1 LPPSA
6 VQRWRVVIR
15 STDRDVL
22 LRQRSVM
29 TDDLD
34 PQEPVSADGPSANGA
49 GSSHAAKTVVRS
61 GLAERRNPLLVA
73 IAEFASGVRRMLL
86 RDPLSTFLLVA
97 SIGLAIAFATLLGSI
112 KPASSGEQVPISAIQ
127 QLAKRHQLASVLLL
141 DHDSRIEATTAAG
154 TPSVPADGVLAPT
167 PAEAEAGATGT
178 KAAGKGSTKHA
189 AGKGSASTAKG
200 STGATSTAVT
210 GATGVSG
217 TKTSPAEL
225 VAAGGTATGNQH
237 LWAAYPSS
245 GAQTQQLLNELSAG
259 GAIVS
264 VDQQAGKGTETIVVQ
279 FLIPI
284 LLLVCLFSLFT
295 RQGAEGAG
303 GGIAAFSQFT
313 GKGRKKGKGT
323 TDKITFADVAGAG
336 EAVAELREIRDYL
349 ADPSKY
355 LAVGAAAPKG
365 VLLVGPP
372 GTGKT
377 LLAKAVAGEADAAF
391 FSLSGSDFVESLV
404 GVGAA
409 RVRDLFRKARK
420 VSPAIIF
427 IDELDAAGR
436 KRGAGIGQGNDE
448 REQTLNQILVE
459 MDGFAGD
466 GGLVV
471 MGATNRPD
479 ILDPALLRP
488 GRFDR
493 QIVIDTPDV
502 HGRLEILRLHGDK
515 RPLAPDASLE
525 EVARQTPGFSGAELA
540 NVINEAALLSVRDAR
555 AQIDQK
561 TLEEAIDRVVAG
573 PAKHHILTETERWL
587 IAIHESAHAVVTEA
601 LGHATSTRKLSI
613 VARGRQ
619 LGTAAHML
627 SDRDQLIM
635 TRPDLESQ
643 LIVITAGLAGERI
656 AFGHTS
662 TTVNDD
668 LHAATA
674 LARSM
679 VTSFGMS
686 EALGLVTIGEK
697 SGEVFLGASLQDLGS
712 VGPETLNVIDNEV
725 ERLVGDAE
733 ARAAT
738 ILDRNWST
746 VEETATALLEQETLS
761 GVALDAVLSTVQET
775 SVEELAQVR
784 RAAPPRFTTRDP
796 GQAQ

>member
-1 LPPSA
+1 MSDDPSPSESLATPPEA
-6 VQRWRVVIR
+6 
-15 STDRDVL
+15 
-22 LRQRSVM
+22 
-29 TDDLD
+29 
-34 PQEPVSADGPSANGA
+34 PSSNGA
-49 GSSHAAKTVVRS
+49 GDAAARAAVRS
-61 GLAERRNPLLVA
+61 GLARRRTPVRDGLVGLVG
-73 IAEFASGVRRMLL
+73 GVRRLVF
-86 RDPLSTFLLVA
+86 RDVLATFLLLA
-97 SIGLAIAFATLLGSI
+97 SVGLAVTFGVLLGDI
-112 KPASSGEQVPISAIQ
+112 KPSSSGLGVPISTVQTLSAH
-127 QLAKRHQLASVLLL
+127 KRIATAVLL
-141 DHDSRIEATTAAG
+141 DHDDRVELTTTSSA
-154 TPSVPADGVLAPT
+154 PQVLA
-167 PAEAEAGATGT
+167 
-178 KAAGKGSTKHA
+178 
-189 AGKGSASTAKG
+189 
-200 STGATSTAVT
+200 TGALA
-210 GATGVSG
+210 AKRAAASG
-217 TKTSPAEL
+217 TSP
-225 VAAGGTATGNQH
+225 GSGTATPTGIGAQR
-237 LWAAYPSS
+237 LWAAYTAS
-245 GAQTQQLLNELSAG
+245 GAQTQQLLRELYAG
-259 GAIVS
+259 GAIVA
-264 VDQQAGKGTETIVVQ
+264 VDQQSGKETKTIIVQ

-284 LLLVCLFSLFT
+284 LLLVCLFSLFM
-295 RQGAEGAG
+295 RLGGEGGAA
-303 GGIAAFSQFT
+303 GGIAAFSQFA
-313 GKGRKKGKGT
+313 GKGRRKGGGT
-323 TDKITFADVAGAG
+323 SDRVTFADVAGAG

-377 LLAKAVAGEADAAF
+377 LLAKAVAGEADASF

-420 VSPAIIF
+420 AAPAIIF

-493 QIVIDTPDV
+493 QVVIDNPDV
-502 HGRLEILRLHGDK
+502 HGRLEILRLHGGK
-515 RPLAPDASLE
+515 RPLSADASLE

-540 NVINEAALLSVRDAR
+540 NVINEAALLSVRDGR
-555 AQIDQK
+555 GQIDQA

-573 PAKHHILTETERWL
+573 PAKHHILTGEERWL
-587 IAIHESAHAVVTEA
+587 IAIHESSHAVVTEA
-601 LGHATSTRKLSI
+601 LGHTTSMGKLSI

-627 SDRDQLIM
+627 TDRDQLIRS
-635 TRPDLESQ
+635 RPDLESQ

-656 AFGHTS
+656 AFGHSSTS
-662 TTVNDD
+662 VNDD
-668 LHAATA
+668 LHAATS

-712 VGPETLNVIDNEV
+712 VGPETLNLIDHEI

-733 ARAAT
+733 ACAAYV
-738 ILDRNWST
+738 LDRNWSS

-761 GVALDAVLSTVQET
+761 GVALDAVLSTVSET
-775 SVEELAQVR
+775 SLEELAQVR
-784 RAAPPRFTTRDP
+784 RRATPRFMARDP
-796 GQAQ
+796 EQGQ

>member
-1 LPPSA
+1 
-6 VQRWRVVIR
+6 
-15 STDRDVL
+15 
-22 LRQRSVM
+22 M
-29 TDDLD
+29 TDDD
-34 PQEPVSADGPSANGA
+34 QPTPARSASSNGA
-49 GSSHAAKTVVRS
+49 GSSDSTGSPGAQTAVRS
-61 GLAERRNPLLVA
+61 GLARRRNPVLVWLGDLA
-73 IAEFASGVRRMLL
+73 VNVRRLIL
-86 RDPLSTFLLVA
+86 RDPLSLFLLVA
-97 SIGLAIAFATLLGSI
+97 SILLAIAFATLLGDI
-112 KPASSGEQVPISAIQ
+112 KPSSAGLPVPISTVQA
-127 QLAKRHQLASVLLL
+127 LAKEHQVARALLL
-141 DHDSRIEATTAAG
+141 DHDNRVEVRTTTAAPLISTRG
-154 TPSVPADGVLAPT
+154 TLPGPVTSTKIVKGKHGKKAHTVTVSVPP
-167 PAEAEAGATGT
+167 AGA
-178 KAAGKGSTKHA
+178 
-189 AGKGSASTAKG
+189 
-200 STGATSTAVT
+200 
-210 GATGVSG
+210 GVSQ
-217 TKTSPAEL
+217 
-225 VAAGGTATGNQH
+225 VV
-237 LWAAYPSS
+237 WAAYPAS
-245 GAQTQQLLNELSAG
+245 GALTQQLLRELSASG
-259 GAIVS
+259 GTVA
-264 VDQQAGKGTETIVVQ
+264 VDQQSGKGTKTIVVQ

-284 LLLVCLFSLFT
+284 LLLVCLFSLFM
-295 RQGAEGAG
+295 RQGGEGAA
-303 GGIAAFSQFT
+303 GGIAGFSEFT

-323 TDKITFADVAGAG
+323 RDKITFADVAGAG
-336 EAVAELREIRDYL
+336 EALAELREIRDYL

-391 FSLSGSDFVESLV
+391 FTVSGSDFVESLV

-420 VSPAIIF
+420 SSPAIIF

-493 QIVIDTPDV
+493 QVVIDVPDV
-502 HGRLEILRLHGDK
+502 HGRLEILRLHGAK

-540 NVINEAALLSVRDAR
+540 NVINEAALLSVRDGR
-555 AQIDQK
+555 GQIDAA
-561 TLEEAIDRVVAG
+561 TLDEAIDRVVAG
-573 PAKHHILTETERWL
+573 PAKHHILSEQERWL
-587 IAIHESAHAVVTEA
+587 IAIHESSHAVVTEA
-601 LGHATSTRKLSI
+601 LGHTTSTRKLSI

-627 SDRDQLIM
+627 SDRDQTIM
-635 TRPDLESQ
+635 TKPDLQSQ
-643 LIVITAGLAGERI
+643 LIVITSGLAGERI
-656 AFGHTS
+656 AFGFTS
-662 TTVNDD
+662 TSVNDD

-686 EALGLVTIGEK
+686 EVLGLVTIGEK

-733 ARAAT
+733 ARAAV

-761 GVALDAVLSTVQET
+761 GVALDAVLSTVGEI
-775 SVEELAQVR
+775 SLDELRDVR
-784 RAAPPRFTTRDP
+784 RTAPPRFTVRDP
-796 GQAQ
+796 KEP

>member
-1 LPPSA
+1 
-6 VQRWRVVIR
+6 
-15 STDRDVL
+15 
-22 LRQRSVM
+22 M
-29 TDDLD
+29 
-34 PQEPVSADGPSANGA
+34 
-49 GSSHAAKTVVRS
+49 
-61 GLAERRNPLLVA
+61 
-73 IAEFASGVRRMLL
+73 
-86 RDPLSTFLLVA
+86 
-97 SIGLAIAFATLLGSI
+97 
-112 KPASSGEQVPISAIQ
+112 
-127 QLAKRHQLASVLLL
+127 LL
-141 DHDSRIEATTAAG
+141 DHDNRVEVVTKPTAPALLADGSVPQLPAGEKKEAKKVTQAATAATG
-154 TPSVPADGVLAPT
+154 GGV
-167 PAEAEAGATGT
+167 
-178 KAAGKGSTKHA
+178 
-189 AGKGSASTAKG
+189 
-200 STGATSTAVT
+200 
-210 GATGVSG
+210 
-217 TKTSPAEL
+217 
-225 VAAGGTATGNQH
+225 QQ
-237 LWAAYPSS
+237 LWAAYPAS
-245 GAQTQQLLNELSAG
+245 GAQTQALADELSAG
-259 GAIVS
+259 GASVT
-264 VDQQAGKGTETIVVQ
+264 VDQQSGKGTRTIVVQ

-284 LLLVCLFSLFT
+284 LLLVCLFSLFM
-295 RQGAEGAG
+295 RLGGDGGA

-323 TDKITFADVAGAG
+323 RDKITFADVAGAG
-336 EAVAELREIRDYL
+336 EAVAELKEIRDYL

-377 LLAKAVAGEADAAF
+377 LLAKAVAGKADAAF
-391 FSLSGSDFVESLV
+391 ISLSGSDIVESLV

-409 RVRDLFRKARK
+409 RVRDLFAKARK
-420 VSPAIIF
+420 TAPAIIF

-459 MDGFAGD
+459 MDGFSGD

-493 QIVIDTPDV
+493 QIVVDTPDV
-502 HGRLEILRLHGDK
+502 HGRLEILRLHGEK
-515 RPLAPDASLE
+515 RPLAPNASLE
-525 EVARQTPGFSGAELA
+525 EVARETPGFSGAELA
-540 NVINEAALLSVRDAR
+540 NVINEAALLSVRDGR
-555 AQIDQK
+555 AQIDQA

-573 PAKHHILTETERWL
+573 PAKKHILSEQERWL
-587 IAIHESAHAVVTEA
+587 ISVHEASHAVVTEA

-627 SDRDQLIM
+627 SDRDQLIL
-635 TRPDLESQ
+635 TKPDLEAQ

-668 LHAATA
+668 LHAATN

-679 VTSFGMS
+679 VTSYGMS

-697 SGEVFLGASLQDLGS
+697 GGEVFLGASLQDLGS

-733 ARAAT
+733 ARAASL
-738 ILDRNWST
+738 LDRNWSA
-746 VEETATALLEQETLS
+746 VEATAAARLEQETLS
-761 GVALDAVLSTVQET
+761 GVALDAVLSTVRET
-775 SVEELAQVR
+775 TLDDLRDTR
-784 RAAPPRFTTRDP
+784 RAQPAGEEGRQ
-796 GQAQ
+796 G

>member
-1 LPPSA
+1 
-6 VQRWRVVIR
+6 
-15 STDRDVL
+15 
-22 LRQRSVM
+22 M
-29 TDDLD
+29 TDDD
-34 PQEPVSADGPSANGA
+34 HNPSAPHSPEPPEPVAASNGHSA
-49 GSSHAAKTVVRS
+49 AATASVRS
-61 GLAERRNPLLVA
+61 GLAHRRNPALVRLGELA
-73 IAEFASGVRRMLL
+73 QTARRVAF
-86 RDPLSTFLLVA
+86 RDPLALFLLLA
-97 SIGLAIAFATLLGSI
+97 SIGLAVAFALLLHQI
-112 KPASSGEQVPISAIQ
+112 KPASSGTQTPLSEVQK
-127 QLAKRHQLASVLLL
+127 LAKRHEVARATLL
-141 DHDSRIEATTAAG
+141 DQDSRVVLTTTGTKTVVKPKGSKSGGTTAAT
-154 TPSVPADGVLAPT
+154 TP
-167 PAEAEAGATGT
+167 TG
-178 KAAGKGSTKHA
+178 
-189 AGKGSASTAKG
+189 
-200 STGATSTAVT
+200 
-210 GATGVSG
+210 
-217 TKTSPAEL
+217 PPRE
-225 VAAGGTATGNQH
+225 

-245 GAQTQQLLNELSAG
+245 GAQTEQLANELTVS
-259 GAIVS
+259 GATVS
-264 VDQQAGKGTETIVVQ
+264 IDQQSWKPTKTIVIQ

-284 LLLVCLFSLFT
+284 LLLVCLFSFFM
-295 RQGAEGAG
+295 RFGGEGAA
-303 GGIAAFSQFT
+303 GGIAGFSEFT
-313 GKGRKKGKGT
+313 GKGRKKGKGKT
-323 TDKITFADVAGAG
+323 EAITFDDVAGAG
-336 EAVAELREIRDYL
+336 EALAELKEIRDYL
-349 ADPSKY
+349 ADPSRY

-377 LLAKAVAGEADAAF
+377 LLAKAVAGEADASF

-420 VSPAIIF
+420 AAPAIIF

-493 QIVIDTPDV
+493 QVVIDVPDV
-502 HGRLEILRLHGDK
+502 HGRIEILRLHGGK

-540 NVINEAALLSVRDAR
+540 NVINEAALLSVRDGHAR
-555 AQIDQK
+555 IDQA

-573 PAKHHILTETERWL
+573 PAKKHILTEEERWL
-587 IAIHESAHAVVTEA
+587 ISVHEASHAVVTEA
-601 LGHATSTRKLSI
+601 LGHASSTRKLSI

-627 SDRDQLIM
+627 SDRDQTIM
-635 TRPDLESQ
+635 TEPDLKTQ
-643 LIVITAGLAGERI
+643 LIVITSGLAGERI
-656 AFGHTS
+656 AFGHMS
-662 TTVNDD
+662 TTINDD

-697 SGEVFLGASLQDLGS
+697 GGEVFLGASLQDLGS
-712 VGPETLNVIDNEV
+712 VGPETLNLIDNEV

-733 ARAAT
+733 ARAGWV
-738 ILDRNWST
+738 LDRNWGA
-746 VEETATALLEQETLS
+746 VEETAAALMEHETLS
-761 GVALDAVLSTVQET
+761 GLALDAVLSTVRET
-775 SVEELAQVR
+775 TLEELRNVR
-784 RAAPPRFTTRDP
+784 RAAQPRFTSGDKGAP
-796 GQAQ
+796 

>member
-1 LPPSA
+1 
-6 VQRWRVVIR
+6 
-15 STDRDVL
+15 
-22 LRQRSVM
+22 M
-29 TDDLD
+29 TDQPTPL
-34 PQEPVSADGPSANGA
+34 EPSSPPNNGA
-49 GSSHAAKTVVRS
+49 RPAPTTRPAVRS
-61 GLAERRNPLLVA
+61 GLAQRRNPVLATLGS
-73 IAEFASGVRRMLL
+73 FASTTRRVVFKDLL
-86 RDPLSTFLLVA
+86 SLFLLVA
-97 SIGLAIAFATLLGSI
+97 SICLAIAFATLLGSI
-112 KPASSGEQVPISAIQ
+112 QPSSSGMQVPISAVQ
-127 QLAKRHQLASVLLL
+127 TLAKHREISSAIML
-141 DHDSRIEATTAAG
+141 DHDNRVELVTSAGAPAVSSAG
-154 TPSVPADGVLAPT
+154 TIASAG
-167 PAEAEAGATGT
+167 EGGATG
-178 KAAGKGSTKHA
+178 
-189 AGKGSASTAKG
+189 
-200 STGATSTAVT
+200 GATSA
-210 GATGVSG
+210 GV
-217 TKTSPAEL
+217 
-225 VAAGGTATGNQH
+225 TATGGSQH
-237 LWAAYPSS
+237 LWAAYPAS
-245 GAQTQQLLNELSAG
+245 GAQTQQLANELYDS
-259 GAIVS
+259 GATVS
-264 VDQQAGKGTETIVVQ
+264 VDQQSGKPTRAIIVQ

-295 RQGAEGAG
+295 RMGADGGAG
-303 GGIAAFSQFT
+303 GIAGFSQFT

-323 TDKITFADVAGAG
+323 SDRITFADVAGAG
-336 EAVAELREIRDYL
+336 EAVAELKEIRDYL

-355 LAVGAAAPKG
+355 LIVGAAAPKG

-420 VSPAIIF
+420 AAPAIIF
-427 IDELDAAGR
+427 IDEFDAAGR

-493 QIVIDTPDV
+493 QIVVDNPDV
-502 HGRLEILRLHGDK
+502 HGRLELLRLHGGK
-515 RPLAPDASLE
+515 RPLGPDASLE

-540 NVINEAALLSVRDAR
+540 NVINEAALLSVRDGR
-555 AQIDQK
+555 GQIDQA
-561 TLEEAIDRVVAG
+561 TLDEAIDRVVAG
-573 PAKHHILTETERWL
+573 PAKRHILSEQERWL
-587 IAIHESAHAVVTEA
+587 IAIHEASHAVVTDA
-601 LGHATSTRKLSI
+601 LGHTTSTRKLSI

-619 LGTAAHML
+619 LGIAAHML
-627 SDRDQLIM
+627 TDRDQTIM
-635 TRPDLESQ
+635 SKPDLQSQ

-662 TTVNDD
+662 TSVNDD

-697 SGEVFLGASLQDLGS
+697 GGEVFLGASLQDLGS
-712 VGPETLNVIDNEV
+712 VGPETLNLIDNEM

-733 ARAAT
+733 ARAAVV
-738 ILDRNWST
+738 LDRNWST
-746 VEETATALLEQETLS
+746 VEETATALLEHETLS
-761 GVALDAVLSTVQET
+761 GVALDAVLSTVQEIT
-775 SVEELAQVR
+775 LEELHDVR
-784 RAAPPRFTTRDP
+784 RATPKDRKQAP
-796 GQAQ
+796 

>member
-1 LPPSA
+1 MTDQPSPDRSSTPISGSPSA
-6 VQRWRVVIR
+6 SGNGVSPTR
-15 STDRDVL
+15 SNGR
-22 LRQRSVM
+22 
-29 TDDLD
+29 
-34 PQEPVSADGPSANGA
+34 PPGAGPS
-49 GSSHAAKTVVRS
+49 VRS
-61 GLAERRNPLLVA
+61 GLAQRRNPVLVTLGTLA
-73 IAEFASGVRRMLL
+73 QNARRVAL
-86 RDPLSTFLLVA
+86 RDPIALFLLIA
-97 SIGLAIAFATLLGSI
+97 SIVLAIAFASLLGSI
-112 KPASSGEQVPISAIQ
+112 APSSAGTQVPISTVHK
-127 QLAKRHQLASVLLL
+127 LARHRQIESALLL
-141 DHDSRIEATTAAG
+141 DHDNRVELATT
-154 TPSVPADGVLAPT
+154 PGVGGAPNQ
-167 PAEAEAGATGT
+167 
-178 KAAGKGSTKHA
+178 
-189 AGKGSASTAKG
+189 
-200 STGATSTAVT
+200 V
-210 GATGVSG
+210 
-217 TKTSPAEL
+217 
-225 VAAGGTATGNQH
+225 GGTRKL
-237 LWAAYPSS
+237 LWAAYPAS
-245 GAQTQQLLNELSAG
+245 GAQTQQLLHELEAS
-259 GAIVS
+259 GAVIS
-264 VDQQAGKGTETIVVQ
+264 VDQQAGKGTKTIVVQ

-284 LLLVCLFSLFT
+284 LILVCLFSFFT
-295 RQGAEGAG
+295 RLGAEGAA

-313 GKGRKKGKGT
+313 GKGRRKGKGT
-323 TDKITFADVAGAG
+323 AHPITFADVAGAG

-349 ADPSKY
+349 AEPEKY
-355 LAVGAAAPKG
+355 LRVGAAAPKG

-420 VSPAIIF
+420 SAPAIIF

-493 QIVIDTPDV
+493 QVVIDTPDV

-515 RPLAPDASLE
+515 RPLTPDASLE

-540 NVINEAALLSVRDAR
+540 NVINEAALLSVRDGR
-555 AQIDQK
+555 AQIDQA

-573 PAKHHILTETERWL
+573 PAKRHILTADERWL
-587 IAIHESAHAVVTEA
+587 IAIHESAHAVVTDA

-627 SDRDQLIM
+627 TDRDQVIM
-635 TRPDLESQ
+635 SEPDLQRQ
-643 LIVITAGLAGERI
+643 LISIVAGLAGERI
-656 AFGHTS
+656 AFGNHSTS
-662 TTVNDD
+662 VNDD

-686 EALGLVTIGEK
+686 GALGLVTIGEK

-712 VGPETLNVIDNEV
+712 VGPETLNVIDNEI

-733 ARAAT
+733 ARAAA

-761 GVALDAVLSTVQET
+761 GVALEAVLSTVQEV
-775 SVEELAQVR
+775 SLEELREVR
-784 RAAPPRFTTRDP
+784 RSSPSAEGSEGRP
-796 GQAQ
+796 

>member
-1 LPPSA
+1 MSDPDINPPS
-6 VQRWRVVIR
+6 
-15 STDRDVL
+15 SNG
-22 LRQRSVM
+22 S
-29 TDDLD
+29 
-34 PQEPVSADGPSANGA
+34 GANGA
-49 GSSHAAKTVVRS
+49 GAPATRASVTS
-61 GLAERRNPLLVA
+61 GLAERRNPVLATAGEVA
-73 IAEFASGVRRMLL
+73 TVVRGIVFRDKLTLFLALASL
-86 RDPLSTFLLVA
+86 A
-97 SIGLAIAFATLLGSI
+97 LAIAFASLLGSI
-112 KPASSGEQVPISAIQ
+112 QPSSSGTQVPISTVQ
-127 QLAKRHQLASVLLL
+127 KLAKGHDIASAVLL
-141 DHDSRIEATTAAG
+141 DHDSRVELSTIASAPALA
-154 TPSVPADGVLAPT
+154 ADGSIPAPSS
-167 PAEAEAGATGT
+167 E
-178 KAAGKGSTKHA
+178 
-189 AGKGSASTAKG
+189 
-200 STGATSTAVT
+200 
-210 GATGVSG
+210 
-217 TKTSPAEL
+217 
-225 VAAGGTATGNQH
+225 AGGTVASAGEGAVQH
-237 LWAAYPSS
+237 LWAAYPAS
-245 GAQTQQLLNELSAG
+245 GAQTQQLADALYSS
-259 GAIVS
+259 GASVS
-264 VDQQAGKGTETIVVQ
+264 VDQQSGKPARAIVVQ

-284 LLLVCLFSLFT
+284 LLLVCLFSLFM
-295 RQGAEGAG
+295 RLGGDGGA
-303 GGIAAFSQFT
+303 GGIAAFSEFT
-313 GKGRKKGKGT
+313 GKGKRKGKGT
-323 TDKITFADVAGAG
+323 SNKITFADVAGAG
-336 EAVAELREIRDYL
+336 EALAELREIRDYL
-349 ADPSKY
+349 ADPTKY

-391 FSLSGSDFVESLV
+391 FSVSGSDFVESLV

-420 VSPAIIF
+420 ASPAIIF

-493 QIVIDTPDV
+493 QVVVDVPDV
-502 HGRLEILRLHGDK
+502 HGRIEILRLHGDK
-515 RPLAPDASLE
+515 RPMAPDASLE

-540 NVINEAALLSVRDAR
+540 NVVNEAALLSVRDGR
-555 AQIDQK
+555 GQIDQA

-573 PAKHHILTETERWL
+573 PAKRHILTEQERWL
-587 IAIHESAHAVVTEA
+587 IAIHEASHAVVTEA

-627 SDRDQLIM
+627 TDRDQTIM
-635 TRPDLESQ
+635 GRPDLEGQ
-643 LIVITAGLAGERI
+643 LTVIAAGLAGERI

-662 TTVNDD
+662 TSVNDD
-668 LHAATA
+668 LHAATN

-697 SGEVFLGASLQDLGS
+697 GGEVFLGASLQDLGS

-733 ARAAT
+733 ARAGFV
-738 ILDRNWST
+738 LDRNWSS
-746 VEETATALLEQETLS
+746 VEEIAAALLEHETLS
-761 GVALDAVLSTVQET
+761 GLALDAVLSTV
-775 SVEELAQVR
+775 VEVTADDLRDVR
-784 RAAPPRFTTRDP
+784 RASPERKQ
-796 GQAQ
+796 GL

>member
-1 LPPSA
+1 LHFCSSHVTLAAARDWRSARWLPLCAAATWTEA
-6 VQRWRVVIR
+6 V
-15 STDRDVL
+15 SLD
-22 LRQRSVM
+22 M
-29 TDDLD
+29 TDND
-34 PQEPVSADGPSANGA
+34 PTPPKSPSTNGA
-49 GSSHAAKTVVRS
+49 GSAPAGKAAVRS
-61 GLAERRNPLLVA
+61 GLAHRRNPVLA
-73 IAEFASGVRRMLL
+73 KAGEIATGVLRLLL
-86 RDPLSTFLLVA
+86 RDPLSTFLLLA
-97 SIGLAIAFATLLGSI
+97 SIGLAVAFATLLGSI
-112 KPASSGEQVPISAIQ
+112 KPSSLGRPVPVSTVFK
-127 QLAKRHQLASVLLL
+127 LAKSHQIANAVLL
-141 DHDSRIEATTAAG
+141 DHDSRVELTTTTKA
-154 TPSVPADGVLAPT
+154 PRLLADGALPAPT
-167 PAEAEAGATGT
+167 TTTKIIPGKHGRRAHTVTTVVEPAGA
-178 KAAGKGSTKHA
+178 
-189 AGKGSASTAKG
+189 
-200 STGATSTAVT
+200 
-210 GATGVSG
+210 GV
-217 TKTSPAEL
+217 AQL
-225 VAAGGTATGNQH
+225 M
-237 LWAAYPSS
+237 WAAYPAS
-245 GAQTQQLLNELSAG
+245 GAQTEQLITELFNS
-259 GAIVS
+259 GAPVA
-264 VDQQAGKGTETIVVQ
+264 VDQQSGKGTETIIVQ

-295 RQGAEGAG
+295 RLGADGGAG
-303 GGIAAFSQFT
+303 GLAAFSEFT

-323 TDKITFADVAGAG
+323 RDRITFADVAGAG
-336 EAVAELREIRDYL
+336 EALAELREIRDYL
-349 ADPSKY
+349 QDPSKY

-377 LLAKAVAGEADAAF
+377 LLAKAVAGEADASF
-391 FSLSGSDFVESLV
+391 FSVSGSDFVESLV

-420 VSPAIIF
+420 ASPSIIF

-493 QIVIDTPDV
+493 QVVVDVPDV
-502 HGRLEILRLHGDK
+502 HGRLEILRLHGNK

-540 NVINEAALLSVRDAR
+540 NVINEAALLSVRDGR
-555 AQIDQK
+555 AQIDQA

-573 PAKHHILTETERWL
+573 PAKHHVLSEQERWL
-587 IAIHESAHAVVTEA
+587 IAIHESSHAVVTEA
-601 LGHATSTRKLSI
+601 LGHTTSTRKLSI

-619 LGTAAHML
+619 LGIAAHML
-627 SDRDQLIM
+627 SDRDQTIM
-635 TRPDLESQ
+635 TKPDLQSQ
-643 LIVITAGLAGERI
+643 LIVITSGLAGERI
-656 AFGHTS
+656 AFGHSSTS
-662 TTVNDD
+662 VHDD

-712 VGPETLNVIDNEV
+712 VGPETLNLIDNEV

-733 ARAAT
+733 ARAAV

-746 VEETATALLEQETLS
+746 VEETAAALLEQETLS
-761 GVALDAVLSTVQET
+761 GVALDAVLSTVQEVT
-775 SVEELAQVR
+775 LEELVQVR
-784 RAAPPRFTTRDP
+784 RAAPPRFTSRDP
-796 GQAQ
+796 DKTP

>member
-1 LPPSA
+1 
-6 VQRWRVVIR
+6 V
-15 STDRDVL
+15 
-22 LRQRSVM
+22 
-29 TDDLD
+29 
-34 PQEPVSADGPSANGA
+34 
-49 GSSHAAKTVVRS
+49 
-61 GLAERRNPLLVA
+61 
-73 IAEFASGVRRMLL
+73 
-86 RDPLSTFLLVA
+86 
-97 SIGLAIAFATLLGSI
+97 
-112 KPASSGEQVPISAIQ
+112 
-127 QLAKRHQLASVLLL
+127 
-141 DHDSRIEATTAAG
+141 
-154 TPSVPADGVLAPT
+154 
-167 PAEAEAGATGT
+167 
-178 KAAGKGSTKHA
+178 
-189 AGKGSASTAKG
+189 
-200 STGATSTAVT
+200 
-210 GATGVSG
+210 
-217 TKTSPAEL
+217 
-225 VAAGGTATGNQH
+225 
-237 LWAAYPSS
+237 WAAYPGS
-245 GAQTQQLLNELSAG
+245 GALTQQLLRELSAS
-259 GAIVS
+259 GATVA
-264 VDQQAGKGTETIVVQ
+264 VDQQAGKPTKTIIVQ

-295 RQGAEGAG
+295 RLGGEGAG
-303 GGIAAFSQFT
+303 GGLAAFSQFT
-313 GKGRKKGKGT
+313 GKGRRKGKGT
-323 TDKITFADVAGAG
+323 RDRITFADVAGAG
-336 EAVAELREIRDYL
+336 EALAELKEIRDYL
-349 ADPSKY
+349 SDPSKY
-355 LAVGAAAPKG
+355 LEVGAAAPKG

-391 FSLSGSDFVESLV
+391 FSVSGSDFVESLV

-420 VSPAIIF
+420 AAPAIIF

-493 QIVIDTPDV
+493 QVVVDVPDV
-502 HGRLEILRLHGDK
+502 HGRLEILRLHGNK
-515 RPLAPDASLE
+515 RPMAHDASLE

-540 NVINEAALLSVRDAR
+540 NVVNEAALLSVRDGR
-555 AQIDQK
+555 GEIDQA

-573 PAKHHILTETERWL
+573 PAKRHILTEQERWL
-587 IAIHESAHAVVTEA
+587 IAIHEASHAVVTDA
-601 LGHATSTRKLSI
+601 LGHTTSTRKLSI

-627 SDRDQLIM
+627 SDRDQTIM
-635 TRPDLESQ
+635 SKPDLQSQ

-662 TTVNDD
+662 TSVNDD

-697 SGEVFLGASLQDLGS
+697 GGEVFLGASLQDLGS
-712 VGPETLNVIDNEV
+712 VGPETLNLIDGEI

-733 ARAAT
+733 ARAGVV
-738 ILDRNWST
+738 LDRNWST
-746 VEETATALLEQETLS
+746 VEETAAALLEQETLS
-761 GVALDAVLSTVQET
+761 GIALDAVLSTVQEIT
-775 SVEELAQVR
+775 LEELRDVR
-784 RAAPPRFTTRDP
+784 RAAPTRNFK
-796 GQAQ
+796 QAP

>member
-1 LPPSA
+1 
-6 VQRWRVVIR
+6 
-15 STDRDVL
+15 
-22 LRQRSVM
+22 M
-29 TDDLD
+29 TD
-34 PQEPVSADGPSANGA
+34 EPSSDNPEFPPAPPPPAASNGRA
-49 GSSHAAKTVVRS
+49 SGGGGQTSETPIRATVRS
-61 GLAERRNPLLVA
+61 GLAKRRSPVLATLGA
-73 IAEFASGVRRMLL
+73 GLQSARRIAF
-86 RDPLSTFLLVA
+86 RDPIALFLLLA

-112 KPASSGEQVPISAIQ
+112 APSSAGQQVPLSTVHK
-127 QLAKRHQLASVLLL
+127 LAGRHQIATALLL
-141 DHDSRIEATTAAG
+141 DHDNRVELVTTAKAPAIAADGALVATEASREGSGATTGGAAAG
-154 TPSVPADGVLAPT
+154 AVSHSLV
-167 PAEAEAGATGT
+167 GA
-178 KAAGKGSTKHA
+178 KI
-189 AGKGSASTAKG
+189 
-200 STGATSTAVT
+200 
-210 GATGVSG
+210 
-217 TKTSPAEL
+217 
-225 VAAGGTATGNQH
+225 
-237 LWAAYPSS
+237 LWASYPAS
-245 GAQTQQLLNELSAG
+245 GAQTQQLIRELETG

-264 VDQQAGKGTETIVVQ
+264 VDQQAGKGTKTIIVQ

-284 LLLVCLFSLFT
+284 LLLVCLFSLFMRLGT
-295 RQGAEGAG
+295 EGAA
-303 GGIAAFSQFT
+303 GGIAGFSQFA
-313 GKGRKKGKGT
+313 GKGKKKGKGT
-323 TDKITFADVAGAG
+323 SDRITFADVAGAG
-336 EAVAELREIRDYL
+336 EAVAELREIRDFL
-349 ADPSKY
+349 AEPQKY
-355 LAVGAAAPKG
+355 LSVGAAAPKG

-420 VSPAIIF
+420 AAPAIIF

-493 QIVIDTPDV
+493 QIVIDNPDV
-502 HGRLEILRLHGDK
+502 HGRLEILRLHGGK

-540 NVINEAALLSVRDAR
+540 NVINEAALLSVRDGR
-555 AQIDQK
+555 VQIDQH

-573 PAKHHILTETERWL
+573 PAKRHILSAEERWL
-587 IAIHESAHAVVTEA
+587 ISIHESAHAVVTDA
-601 LGHATSTRKLSI
+601 LGHTTSTRKLSI

-627 SDRDQLIM
+627 TDRDQVIM
-635 TRPDLESQ
+635 SEPDLHRQ
-643 LIVITAGLAGERI
+643 LISILAGLAGERI
-656 AFGHTS
+656 AFGSHSTS
-662 TTVNDD
+662 VNDD

-686 EALGLVTIGEK
+686 PALGLVTIGEK

-712 VGPETLNVIDNEV
+712 VGPHTLDVIDDEV

-733 ARAAT
+733 ARAT
-738 ILDRNWST
+738 VILDRNWST

-761 GVALDAVLSTVQET
+761 GVALEAVLSTVQEVT
-775 SVEELAQVR
+775 LEELRDVR
-784 RAAPPRFTTRDP
+784 RASTPPRFTQRAGP
-796 GQAQ
+796 EQAG

>member
-1 LPPSA
+1 MTLGGVAESA
-6 VQRWRVVIR
+6 RRV
-15 STDRDVL
+15 
-22 LRQRSVM
+22 
-29 TDDLD
+29 
-34 PQEPVSADGPSANGA
+34 A
-49 GSSHAAKTVVRS
+49 
-61 GLAERRNPLLVA
+61 
-73 IAEFASGVRRMLL
+73 F
-86 RDPLSTFLLVA
+86 RDPLALFLALA
-97 SIGLAIAFATLLGSI
+97 SLGLAIAFATLLGDI
-112 KPASSGEQVPISAIQ
+112 RPSSRGLAVPLSTVQHLARHHQISDA
-127 QLAKRHQLASVLLL
+127 VLL
-141 DHDSRIEATTAAG
+141 DHDNRVELTI
-154 TPSVPADGVLAPT
+154 
-167 PAEAEAGATGT
+167 
-178 KAAGKGSTKHA
+178 KAAGA
-189 AGKGSASTAKG
+189 AGSQR
-200 STGATSTAVT
+200 
-210 GATGVSG
+210 
-217 TKTSPAEL
+217 L
-225 VAAGGTATGNQH
+225 
-237 LWAAYPSS
+237 LWASYPSS
-245 GAQTQQLLNELSAG
+245 GAQTQQLLRELSAS
-259 GAIVS
+259 GALVAI
-264 VDQQAGKGTETIVVQ
+264 DQQSGKGTKTIIVQ

-295 RQGAEGAG
+295 RLGGDGGA

-313 GKGRKKGKGT
+313 GKGKRKGKGT
-323 TDKITFADVAGAG
+323 SHTITFADVAGAG

-349 ADPSKY
+349 AEPGKY
-355 LAVGAAAPKG
+355 LQVGAAAPKG

-420 VSPAIIF
+420 AAPAIIF

-459 MDGFAGD
+459 MDGFSGD

-493 QIVIDTPDV
+493 QVVIDNPDV
-502 HGRLEILRLHGDK
+502 HGRLEILRLHGGK
-515 RPLAPDASLE
+515 RPLTPDASLD

-540 NVINEAALLSVRDAR
+540 NVINEAALLSVRDGR
-555 AQIDQK
+555 AEIDQA

-573 PAKHHILTETERWL
+573 PAKRHILTEQERWL
-587 IAIHESAHAVVTEA
+587 IAIHEASHAVVTDA
-601 LGHATSTRKLSI
+601 LGHTTSTRKLSI

-627 SDRDQLIM
+627 TDRDQVIM
-635 TRPDLESQ
+635 SEPDLQRQ
-643 LIVITAGLAGERI
+643 LISIAAGLAGERL
-656 AFGHTS
+656 AFGHVS
-662 TTVNDD
+662 TAVNDD

-697 SGEVFLGASLQDLGS
+697 GGEVFLGASLQELGS
-712 VGPETLNVIDNEV
+712 VGPETLNLIDNEV

-733 ARAAT
+733 ARAGV
-738 ILDRNWST
+738 ILDRNWNT
-746 VEETATALLEQETLS
+746 VEETATALLEHETLS
-761 GVALDAVLSTVQET
+761 GVALDAVLSTVQEAT
-775 SVEELAQVR
+775 LEELRDVR
-784 RAAPPRFTTRDP
+784 RTPPARDSEK
-796 GQAQ
+796 GR

>member
-1 LPPSA
+1 MSDETKPPNNASGTGA
-6 VQRWRVVIR
+6 
-15 STDRDVL
+15 T
-22 LRQRSVM
+22 
-29 TDDLD
+29 
-34 PQEPVSADGPSANGA
+34 NGS
-49 GSSHAAKTVVRS
+49 GTPAARRAAVRS
-61 GLAERRNPLLVA
+61 GLAHRRNPVLVRLGA
-73 IAEFASGVRRMLL
+73 IATSARRIAF
-86 RDPLSTFLLVA
+86 RDPLALFLLIV
-97 SIGLAIAFATLLGSI
+97 SIALAIAFASLLGAI
-112 KPASSGEQVPISAIQ
+112 KPSSSGTQVPISTVEK
-127 QLAKRHQLASVLLL
+127 LAKRHFVASATLL
-141 DHDSRIEATTAAG
+141 DHDSR
-154 TPSVPADGVLAPT
+154 VVV
-167 PAEAEAGATGT
+167 
-178 KAAGKGSTKHA
+178 ST
-189 AGKGSASTAKG
+189 
-200 STGATSTAVT
+200 TSTAPPLTADGRIVE
-210 GATGVSG
+210 SG
-217 TKTSPAEL
+217 T
-225 VAAGGTATGNQH
+225 GGTAGESAVPATSGGLQQ
-237 LWAAYPSS
+237 LWAAYPAS
-245 GAQTQQLLNELSAG
+245 GAQTQQLASELAG
-259 GAIVS
+259 SGATVRIDQQSGKPTKAIV
-264 VDQQAGKGTETIVVQ
+264 AQ

-284 LLLVCLFSLFT
+284 LLLVCLFSLFM
-295 RQGAEGAG
+295 RLGGDGAAG
-303 GGIAAFSQFT
+303 GLAAFSEFT

-323 TDKITFADVAGAG
+323 RDKITFADVAGAG
-336 EAVAELREIRDYL
+336 EALAELREIRDYL
-349 ADPSKY
+349 AEPSKY
-355 LAVGAAAPKG
+355 LSVGAAAPKG

-391 FSLSGSDFVESLV
+391 FSVSGSDFVESLV

-420 VSPAIIF
+420 ASPAIIF

-459 MDGFAGD
+459 MDGFSGD

-493 QIVIDTPDV
+493 QIVVDTPDV
-502 HGRLEILRLHGDK
+502 HGRLEILRLHGEK
-515 RPLAPDASLE
+515 RPLAPGTSLE
-525 EVARQTPGFSGAELA
+525 EVARETPGFSGAELA
-540 NVINEAALLSVRDAR
+540 NVINEAALLSVRDGR
-555 AQIDQK
+555 GQIDQA

-573 PAKHHILTETERWL
+573 PAKRHILTEQERWL
-587 IAIHESAHAVVTEA
+587 IAVHEASHAVVTES

-627 SDRDQLIM
+627 SDRDQVIM
-635 TRPDLESQ
+635 TKPDLESQ

-662 TTVNDD
+662 TSVNDD
-668 LHAATA
+668 LHAATN

-712 VGPETLNVIDNEV
+712 VGPETLNLIDNEI

-733 ARAAT
+733 ARAAAV
-738 ILDRNWST
+738 LDRNWGS
-746 VEETATALLEQETLS
+746 VEETASALLEQETLS
-761 GVALDAVLSTVQET
+761 GVALDAVLSTV
-775 SVEELAQVR
+775 VEIKLEDLRDVR
-784 RAAPPRFTTRDP
+784 RVSPE
-796 GQAQ
+796 GKQGL

>member
-1 LPPSA
+1 
-6 VQRWRVVIR
+6 
-15 STDRDVL
+15 
-22 LRQRSVM
+22 M
-29 TDDLD
+29 TDD
-34 PQEPVSADGPSANGA
+34 PIPSADASTNGA
-49 GSSHAAKTVVRS
+49 GGPATGKAAVRS
-61 GLAERRNPLLVA
+61 GLARRRNPVLVTLGDL
-73 IAEFASGVRRMLL
+73 GVGTRRLLL
-86 RDPLSTFLLVA
+86 RDPLSVFLLLA
-97 SIGLAIAFATLLGSI
+97 SIALGITFATLLGDI
-112 KPASSGEQVPISAIQ
+112 KPASSGRPVPLSTVQ
-127 QLAKRHQLASVLLL
+127 TLAGRHDIATALLL
-141 DHDSRIEATTAAG
+141 DHDDRVELSTTAKAPRVSASG
-154 TPSVPADGVLAPT
+154 SVPAPITTTTIVK
-167 PAEAEAGATGT
+167 GT
-178 KAAGKGSTKHA
+178 HGKRARTVRTVVEPPAAG
-189 AGKGSASTAKG
+189 
-200 STGATSTAVT
+200 
-210 GATGVSG
+210 VS
-217 TKTSPAEL
+217 
-225 VAAGGTATGNQH
+225 QH
-237 LWAAYPSS
+237 MWAAYPAS
-245 GAQTQQLLNELSAG
+245 GAITQQLLKELTAS
-259 GAIVS
+259 GATVT
-264 VDQQAGKGTETIVVQ
+264 VDQQSGKGTEAIIVQ

-295 RQGAEGAG
+295 RWGADGAA

-323 TDKITFADVAGAG
+323 TDRVTFADVAGAG

-349 ADPSKY
+349 ADPSRY

-493 QIVIDTPDV
+493 QVTIDTPDV
-502 HGRLEILRLHGDK
+502 HGRLEILRLHGGK

-525 EVARQTPGFSGAELA
+525 EVARETPGFTGAELA
-540 NVINEAALLSVRDAR
+540 NVINEAALLSVRDGR
-555 AQIDQK
+555 VQIEQSA
-561 TLEEAIDRVVAG
+561 LEEAIDRVVAG
-573 PAKHHILTETERWL
+573 PAKHHILTEQERWL
-587 IAIHESAHAVVTEA
+587 IAIHEAAHAVVTEA

-627 SDRDQLIM
+627 SDRDQVIM
-635 TRPDLESQ
+635 TKTDLETQ
-643 LIVITAGLAGERI
+643 LIVITSGLAGERI

-712 VGPETLNVIDNEV
+712 VGPETLNLIDNEV

-733 ARAAT
+733 ARAAAV
-738 ILDRNWST
+738 LDRNWST

-761 GVALDAVLSTVQET
+761 GVALDAVLSTVQEST
-775 SVEELAQVR
+775 LEELAPVR

-796 GQAQ
+796 KQT

>member
-1 LPPSA
+1 MTSEPDHPEPAPQGGEPPQAPSGNG
-6 VQRWRVVIR
+6 RV
-15 STDRDVL
+15 S
-22 LRQRSVM
+22 
-29 TDDLD
+29 
-34 PQEPVSADGPSANGA
+34 PGA
-49 GSSHAAKTVVRS
+49 VRS
-61 GLAERRNPLLVA
+61 GLARRRSPALVVLGGLA
-73 IAEFASGVRRMLL
+73 GNARRVLL
-86 RDPLSTFLLVA
+86 RDPLSLFLLVA
-97 SIGLAIAFATLLGSI
+97 SVGLAITFAVLLGDI
-112 KPASSGEQVPISAIQ
+112 KPASSGTAVPISTVQ
-127 QLAKRHQLASVLLL
+127 NLARHHEIGTALLL
-141 DHDSRIEATTAAG
+141 DHDNRVELTTTPAARRIAPEGTIAAGGAGTGAAAG
-154 TPSVPADGVLAPT
+154 TPQP
-167 PAEAEAGATGT
+167 
-178 KAAGKGSTKHA
+178 
-189 AGKGSASTAKG
+189 
-200 STGATSTAVT
+200 
-210 GATGVSG
+210 
-217 TKTSPAEL
+217 
-225 VAAGGTATGNQH
+225 
-237 LWAAYPSS
+237 LWAAYPAS
-245 GAQTQQLLNELSAG
+245 GAQTQQLLTELNKS
-259 GAIVS
+259 GATVA
-264 VDQQAGKGTETIVVQ
+264 VDQQSGKGTKTIIVQ

-295 RQGAEGAG
+295 RIGGDSAA
-303 GGIAAFSQFT
+303 GGIAAFSQFA
-313 GKGRKKGKGT
+313 GKGRRKGKGSA
-323 TDKITFADVAGAG
+323 DRITFADVAGAG

-355 LAVGAAAPKG
+355 LVVGAAAPKG

-420 VSPAIIF
+420 AAPAIIF

-493 QIVIDTPDV
+493 QVVIDTPDV
-502 HGRLEILRLHGDK
+502 HGRLEILRLHGGK

-540 NVINEAALLSVRDAR
+540 NVINEAALLSVRDGR
-555 AQIDQK
+555 RDIDQA

-573 PAKHHILTETERWL
+573 PAKHHILTEEERWL
-587 IAIHESAHAVVTEA
+587 IAVHEASHAVVTES

-627 SDRDQLIM
+627 SDRDQVIM
-635 TRPDLESQ
+635 TKPDLQSQ
-643 LIVITAGLAGERI
+643 LVVIAAGLAGERI

-662 TTVNDD
+662 TSVNDD

-712 VGPETLNVIDNEV
+712 VGPETLNLIDNEV

-733 ARAAT
+733 ARAAV

-761 GVALDAVLSTVQET
+761 GVALDAVLSTVVEA
-775 SVEELAQVR
+775 SLEELRDVR

-796 GQAQ
+796 KQAP